1 MFIHECKTKNKK
13 TGEVY
18 VQHKLL
24 ESYRTEN
31 GPRQRII
38 MGLGTLTIPR
48 SERKLLAHFL
58 ECELRG
64 QTVLPEVYDKNLES
78 LAHNL
83 ISTNK
88 LSKARR
94 VPIVKPGQ
102 DEKPISVYLSSL
114 TTKKRRSIGA
124 ELLCKKAWDML
135 GISDILHRV

>member
-1 MFIHECKTKNKK
+1 MFIHEYKTKNKK

-48 SERKLLAHFL
+48 LEWKLLAHFL

-64 QTVLPEVYDKNLES
+64 QTVLPEVYDQKLES
-78 LAHNL
+78 LAHSL
-83 ISTNK
+83 ISANK
-88 LSKARR
+88 LSKARQE
-94 VPIVKPGQ
+94 PIIKPSS
-102 DEKPISVYLSSL
+102 DEKPISVFMSSL
-114 TTKKRRSIGA
+114 TTKNRR
-124 ELLCKKAWDML
+124 
-135 GISDILHRV
+135 